1 VQCSALHAGACGS
14 EFATSANGRRRAG
27 RAASPRTVVRASPL
41 RDRIACMNEIA
52 PTLAEFAR
60 PILQPLADD
69 TPLTRRREA
78 LGLAV
83 MVWNAV
89 VLDRKGGDHVATI
102 LEQLAQVPEPGGSML
117 TRLAEELVARK
128 RERYP
133 DDLRVVVRWELTEV
147 APGQLS
153 LEVEAGPATNVH
165 S

>member
-1 VQCSALHAGACGS
+1 
-14 EFATSANGRRRAG
+14 
-27 RAASPRTVVRASPL
+27 
-41 RDRIACMNEIA
+41 MNDLA

-60 PILQPLADD
+60 PVLHPLADD

-89 VLDRKGGDHVATI
+89 VLDRNGGDHVATI
-102 LEQLAQVPEPGGSML
+102 LEQLARVPEPGGSIL

-128 RERYP
+128 KELYAS
-133 DDLRVVVRWELTEV
+133 DVRVIARWELTEA

-153 LEVEAGPATNVH
+153 LQVEGGPAA
-165 S
+165 